1 MLKWTNTI
9 EWSKSLSP
17 KKGSVIVMKGK
28 VKKSSPRRENGTP
41 SKPSLKTTPAP
52 VAGKPTSL
60 PQNQMLTDP
69 NRNQTPESKAE
80 YTSAS
85 NKGQTTNQ
93 SNKPQPIQTGLVKDP
108 ETGPRGNLNGSSTP
122 LPDNHLYQRSQ
133 GSPTNISPQISLPDD
148 VPKNIPQSQSP
159 QPNPDFYN
167 RSPQH
172 MATPSSPPPRPSSP
186 PHSKLV
192 SQTLTR
198 DAYPSPKHQA
208 PSQPYPSSLQTPH
221 SHTNSPSPKH
231 TNLNTTSH
239 QPQYSPHASSVH
251 HGQKPGG
258 SPQQNPVPYQQS
270 DQYYPHETE
279 REPTFQQEQYDH
291 CMYEE
296 EYNQPDNYYNSPQQS
311 HGHRRPS
318 LPTDH
323 TQLHGRQSPHSA
335 QNYGTP
341 GSNQGSGGYPPSA
354 NDFYQTENPQR
365 DSDLDN
371 SPYTHQSNR
380 NAAMQHSPGSHRSR
394 SRTRKGSTSPRN
406 VNNEDYM
413 QEHDGYGR
421 DMPPV
426 VDQRYP
432 PEYYDTPM
440 QEQEYPY
447 AYTEDLPMSQP
458 SANVTNSP
466 RVPGTGSPLSQIPSS
481 PGRHMQH
488 SPTSNMPSSTKA
500 QYTANKY
507 HRTPSPHM
515 GTQSIGTGHSPHQQ
529 RINSNQNMKGL
540 DQKATN
546 FNAQGYSAY
555 SPTKMEQY
563 STGDYSSYPM
573 QNGNNQFEGYSPNV
587 PQMGTQHLQGHN
599 NAQPQQG
606 NHMTAYSTEYSNQE
620 QRHNF
625 CRNSYSSS
633 SARAEPQGQY
643 NPENVD
649 NSFQVKTPLKHVDSN
664 TPTKRAPRSPKTP
677 LALPLGVKQPP
688 SPSTVARALK
698 VDMKEKAPTEN
709 QQYPPTT
716 QTKSMLPP
724 IPKKEIFVTFPDK
737 QMTKQF
743 VDPNM
748 AMMDLLV
755 QLAASKRLNPS
766 AYVLVAIS
774 ERDREPID
782 YKANQPIGL
791 VESHRVKLLPKEQSK
806 TPPYAVG
813 TGNDNKMDKPLPFE
827 DINLPPGKI
836 SPDKMTYRLTINL
849 PHAQKVVRR
858 MSANHPLHELHQS
871 VCEEKNLDPNVF
883 VLQRPD
889 KPGSVINLKYT
900 LQELGL
906 QQHELNLVHKASTD
920 HYMSVPDLSAT
931 SWIADPTK
939 SNQSQGPSKNYI
951 HMPPPRD
958 SHRKKGFFSFL
969 RKDKKD
975 KSRSLSP
982 TSFSELAD
990 TIENWMTSFFSGNS
1004 GKQRPSS
1011 MFSPVTESLENYMKK
1026 PKKST
1031 KSKPAPPPP
1040 TSTVPVGV
1048 ANSVQSYASNTLPR
1062 PGSSSSQG
1070 ETFQNTGHTLGYSN
1084 QPAYDSRSSSQSSGR
1099 IEPASATGSYI
1110 TPPSPD
1116 AHQFYPSPQSP
1127 PNVKQQQPQLH
1138 SQPPHLHTQ
1147 SEINKIGTDS
1157 ITYMESNNDKHI
1169 TQRSLNV
1176 AEIHEVP
1183 QSKRSVQLSKTLS
1196 GIHIQKTANDM
1207 YASPYKK
1214 RKPAPPPPPGGPQVS
1229 PSIQN
1234 MRRKVFPIPRLDCSL
1249 YSALST
1255 SFRSSTSSLDPNFY
1269 YESECKTPV
1278 IAIKTGSSFKE
1289 HTMYSDV
1296 LEYNFKNDEKNLED
1310 PDLIADTPAP
1320 DACTLVDGTD
1330 GMAHP
1335 ADASTLAATDLS
1347 DSLEELT
1354 KIQRPCS
1361 FVAPPPPLTP
1371 PPSEPPSNVPSPI
1384 TVMEY
1389 DKVDKSVGIAED
1401 SLSLAATDVPPPV
1414 NGHNRNLSRESTTT
1428 TTTTTTTTSSLDPG
1442 EDFDT
1447 AFEESIT
1454 SAKVVNTHSEYS
1466 KQTPDM
1472 NGAVVTEVVAE
1483 ELQSDMGLFV
1493 EYSNNI
1499 TAEQA
1504 KNFRPTTPVHN
1515 LGNPDGSQSPRP
1527 RLTTGNELTEGTAIY
1542 LGKHRNSIASATDDD
1557 FSTTDTVTSN
1567 ISMGETLS
1575 PKSFKNGNRRRQSI
1589 SSEGSFTTVGMSE
1602 DYNINGVHDQLPN
1615 GDTLSEETR
1624 MIPEIVETVE
1634 TGAPYGMESFVP
1646 DMNHV
1651 VENEVETHEVN
1662 GIEEEIVMSVSHDN
1676 ASRPVLESSPSLELS
1691 RSSSAAELAQY
1702 MNSPKEE
1709 LVLTKEDRKSLDYR
1723 GSPMIENQRKQ
1734 EVKEESKK
1742 FSPSTE
1748 KRSPKIRLDGYTLS
1762 IDSESDTIDSESTQE
1777 DSIPLA
1783 AQTNLKKQ
1791 IERWQKQLQEHLN
1804 DNSGLYTAQEQE
1816 KLREK
1821 VDQWNKQ
1828 LKELNVADSSGF
1840 RLLEQKV
1847 MKQQIEL
1854 WQRKLSAKER
1864 QSDGA
1869 KKYKEQEIEFLK
1881 KQVQVWRQKIKVI
1894 EKSSSLYTI
1903 EEREVLQE
1911 QIDLWQSQL
1920 DKKGS
1925 DTDSSTKEQNLLR
1938 HQIEVWKK
1946 NLKDKKFAGHSF
1958 SAQEQD
1964 ILRRQL
1970 IVWQKQL
1977 HWYKDGD
1984 PSSQREILKEQ
1995 VNVWHSQL
2003 QDVQS
2008 HQDKDSK
2015 VEQDILEQ
2023 QIELWQNKMNEKN
2036 SGSEDLVMK
2045 QIDIWKK
2052 QTRDNQNSDNDFLVI
2067 EQKLLQ
2073 REIQLWNKKL
2083 NGIDIES
2090 ETFLAEEMDVLCDK
2104 IDLYQKKLQKSNET
2118 NSTVEPIEQD
2128 LLKLQ
2133 VDLWQQKLTAMQ
2145 ERKESLQKYN
2155 EEQQNILKFQ
2165 IELWQDKLAHQNIDT
2180 NFRGTELK
2188 GSELLAKEIDIWQRW
2203 LDVKRE
2209 KKETRI
2215 KFKSL
2220 NEELQK
2226 DQIRL
2231 WQDHLDIIKNNTL
2244 GYTEEEREILMQQI
2258 ELWQRG
2264 LVENKDKKIIHLAAE
2279 QDILKKY
2286 IDLWYTKMKR
2296 NSDTSIG
2303 EEESEVREQISIW
2316 KKQLKLFTV
2325 EETPLPHSVQQ
2336 DILNQQIMVWQKKR
2350 EKCQTEK
2357 DTDELGKIESEILQQ
2372 QIELWQNDLLDYEKS
2387 QNQKENVPQKQI
2399 KLLQRKLSKTDKD
2412 VNPEITAQEN
2422 AIVNRQIDL
2431 YTKMSSLDEDYNAE
2445 YITDEQ
2451 EILEK
2456 QIDLAR
2462 LKLSQTDGN
2471 SYYSETEYDL
2481 LQKQVNLWHRQ
2492 LIAIQHRLNIRKKLA
2507 VQEQNLLKEQISLWE
2522 AKLKTHLGPSSH
2534 TEEQKAM
2541 QEQLEIWQQQL
2552 EDHKTSILNK
2562 GSNVKEDPLAD
2573 KMAQMLKSQEE
2584 IIQSFQEGLKHL
2596 PENLKNQVRSSP
2608 SSPQTKVRSSKGI
2621 LPPPPELPQRPVSP
2635 KEIKPQIKPI
2645 TNFPPPP
2652 ETFSNKSQKQKENSK
2667 TKSSN
2672 NSVPPV
2678 PPKPGT
2684 PPPKL
2689 PFTVNLKKV
2698 GPPKE
2703 NSPPIKTEVNFFRK
2717 QNDTEVSGVVRAVP
2731 AMVVLKPPSVAPKP
2745 KRKLPEPELTP
2756 REQLLMEIKNSSRSN
2771 LKGVKLKD
2779 TNWSKDS
2786 QS

>member
-9 EWSKSLSP
+9 ESSKSLSP

-60 PQNQMLTDP
+60 PQNQNLTDP
-69 NRNQTPESKAE
+69 NRNQTPESKTE
-80 YTSAS
+80 HTLAS

-108 ETGPRGNLNGSSTP
+108 VTGPRGNLNGSSTP
-122 LPDNHLYQRSQ
+122 LPDNHLYQQNQ
-133 GSPTNISPQISLPDD
+133 GTPTNTSPQPQIPLSDN
-148 VPKNIPQSQSP
+148 VPQNIPQSQSP
-159 QPNPDFYN
+159 QSNPDFYN
-167 RSPQH
+167 SSPQR
-172 MATPSSPPPRPSSP
+172 MASPSSPPQRPSSP
-186 PHSKLV
+186 PHPKLV

-208 PSQPYPSSLQTPH
+208 PSQPYSSSLQTPH

-239 QPQYSPHASSVH
+239 QPQYSSHASSVH
-251 HGQKPGG
+251 HGQKPSG
-258 SPQQNPVPYQQS
+258 SPRQNPVPYQQS
-270 DQYYPHETE
+270 DQYYPHEAE
-279 REPTFQQEQYDH
+279 REATFQQEQYDQH
-291 CMYEE
+291 MYDA
-296 EYNQPDNYYNSPQQS
+296 EYNQPDNYYDNSPQQS

-318 LPTDH
+318 IPNDH
-323 TQLHGRQSPHSA
+323 GQIHGRQSPHPA
-335 QNYGTP
+335 QNYRNS

-354 NDFYQTENPQR
+354 NDFYRTESPQR
-365 DSDLDN
+365 ASDLDN
-371 SPYTHQSNR
+371 SPYTHQSNQ

-406 VNNEDYM
+406 VNNQDYIP
-413 QEHDGYGR
+413 EHDGYGR
-421 DMPPV
+421 DMAPA

-440 QEQEYPY
+440 QEQQDPY
-447 AYTEDLPMSQP
+447 AYAEDLPMSQP

-466 RVPGTGSPLSQIPSS
+466 RVPGTQSPRSQIPSS

-500 QYTANKY
+500 QYTENK
-507 HRTPSPHM
+507 HRRTPSPQM
-515 GTQSIGTGHSPHQQ
+515 GTQFMGTSHSPHQQ
-529 RINSNQNMKGL
+529 KINSNQNMRGL
-540 DQKATN
+540 DQKPTN
-546 FNAQGYSAY
+546 YNTQGHSPY

-563 STGDYSSYPM
+563 SPDDYGSYPM

-587 PQMGTQHLQGHN
+587 PQMGTQHLQGHYS
-599 NAQPQQG
+599 AQHQQG
-606 NHMTAYSTEYSNQE
+606 SHMTAYSSEYNNQD

-625 CRNSYSSS
+625 RRNSYSSS
-633 SARAEPQGQY
+633 SARAGPQGHY

-649 NSFQVKTPLKHVDSN
+649 TSFQVKAPLKHVDSN

-677 LALPLGVKQPP
+677 LALPLGAKQPP

-698 VDMKEKAPTEN
+698 VDMREKTPTKN
-709 QQYPPTT
+709 QQYPLTT
-716 QTKSMLPP
+716 QAKPMLPP

-737 QMTKQF
+737 QMTKHF
-743 VDPNM
+743 IDPNM

-766 AYVLVAIS
+766 AHVLVAVS
-774 ERDREPID
+774 ERDNEPID
-782 YKANQPIGL
+782 YKANQPVGL
-791 VESHRVKLLPKEQSK
+791 VESHRVNLLPKEQCK

-836 SPDKMTYRLTINL
+836 SPDKVYEIYQPGPNLISPNQMTYRLTINL

-920 HYMSVPDLSAT
+920 HYMSVPDLSPT

-939 SNQSQGPSKNYI
+939 SSQSQGPSKNYI
-951 HMPPPRD
+951 HMPPPKDTR
-958 SHRKKGFFSFL
+958 RKKGFFSFL
-969 RKDKKD
+969 KKDKKD
-975 KSRSLSP
+975 KS
-982 TSFSELAD
+982 
-990 TIENWMTSFFSGNS
+990 SGNS
-1004 GKQRPSS
+1004 GKQRPTS

-1040 TSTVPVGV
+1040 TSTMPGGV
-1048 ANSVQSYASNTLPR
+1048 ANPVQSHVSNTLPQ

-1099 IEPASATGSYI
+1099 IEPTSAHGCHI

-1116 AHQFYPSPQSP
+1116 ARQFSPSQSP
-1127 PNVKQQQPQLH
+1127 LNVKQQPQFH
-1138 SQPPHLHTQ
+1138 SHPDLPSQF
-1147 SEINKIGTDS
+1147 EVNKIGTDS
-1157 ITYMESNNDKHI
+1157 ITYMESNNNRHI
-1169 TQRSLNV
+1169 KSKSVNI
-1176 AEIHEVP
+1176 AEIHAAP
-1183 QSKRSVQLSKTLS
+1183 YSKSDVDISKTVPGL
-1196 GIHIQKTANDM
+1196 HLQKTANDM

-1234 MRRKVFPIPRLDCSL
+1234 MRRKAFPIARLDSSL

-1255 SFRSSTSSLDPNFY
+1255 SCGSSTSSLDRTFY
-1269 YESECKTPV
+1269 NENECKTPV
-1278 IAIKTGSSFKE
+1278 IAIKTGSSLNE
-1289 HTMYSDV
+1289 RTLHADV
-1296 LEYNFKNDEKNLED
+1296 LEYNFRNREKNRRYTD
-1310 PDLIADTPAP
+1310 SFPDKPAP
-1320 DACTLVDGTD
+1320 AACSIVDGTD
-1330 GMAHP
+1330 GMTHP
-1335 ADASTLAATDLS
+1335 ADASILAATDLS

-1371 PPSEPPSNVPSPI
+1371 PPSEPPSTVPSPI
-1384 TVMEY
+1384 TVMEC

-1414 NGHNRNLSRESTTT
+1414 NGHNRHLSRESTTT
-1428 TTTTTTTTSSLDPG
+1428 TSSLDPV

-1447 AFEESIT
+1447 AFENIT
-1454 SAKVVNTHSEYS
+1454 SAKAVSTHSDHS
-1466 KQTPDM
+1466 KQTPDI

-1483 ELQSDMGLFV
+1483 ELKSDMGLFI
-1493 EYSNNI
+1493 EHTNNI

-1575 PKSFKNGNRRRQSI
+1575 PKSFENGKMRRPSI

-1602 DYNINGVHDQLPN
+1602 DYNINGIHDQLPN
-1615 GDTLSEETR
+1615 GDTHIEEPR

-1634 TGAPYGMESFVP
+1634 TGVPYGMESFVP

-1662 GIEEEIVMSVSHDN
+1662 GIEEEIVMSVSQDN
-1676 ASRPVLESSPSLELS
+1676 ASRPMLESSPSLELS

-1742 FSPSTE
+1742 LSPSNE

-1762 IDSESDTIDSESTQE
+1762 IDSESDTIDSESTQD

-1828 LKELNVADSSGF
+1828 LKELNVTDSSGF

-1881 KQVQVWRQKIKVI
+1881 KQVQVWKQKIKVI
-1894 EKSSSLYTI
+1894 EKTSSLYTI

-1911 QIDLWQSQL
+1911 QIDLWQNQL
-1920 DKKGS
+1920 DKKGC

-1984 PSSQREILKEQ
+1984 SSSQREILKEQ

-2036 SGSEDLVMK
+2036 SGSEALVMK

-2052 QTRDNQNSDNDFLVI
+2052 QTRDNQNPDNGFLVI
-2067 EQKLLQ
+2067 EQQLLE

-2083 NGIDIES
+2083 NGNDIES

-2104 IDLYQKKLQKSNET
+2104 IDLYQKKLQKNNET
-2118 NSTVEPIEQD
+2118 NSTMEPIEQD

-2133 VDLWQQKLTAMQ
+2133 VDLWQQKLAAMQ

-2165 IELWQDKLAHQNIDT
+2165 IELWQDKLAHQNIDI

-2215 KFKSL
+2215 KFKLL

-2303 EEESEVREQISIW
+2303 EEESDVREQISIW
-2316 KKQLKLFTV
+2316 KKQLKLFNV
-2325 EETPLPHSVQQ
+2325 EETLLPHSVQQ
-2336 DILNQQIMVWQKKR
+2336 DIINQQIMVWQKKR

-2387 QNQKENVPQKQI
+2387 QNQNENVPQKQI

-2422 AIVNRQIDL
+2422 AIVNRQIDF
-2431 YTKMSSLDEDYNAE
+2431 YTKMSSLDEGYNAE

-2456 QIDLAR
+2456 QINLAR
-2462 LKLSQTDGN
+2462 LKLSQTDGS

-2492 LIAIQHRLNIRKKLA
+2492 LIAIQHRLDIRKKLV

-2621 LPPPPELPQRPVSP
+2621 LPPPPELPQRPISP

-2652 ETFSNKSQKQKENSK
+2652 ETFSDKSQKQKENSK
-2667 TKSSN
+2667 TKSSS

-2678 PPKPGT
+2678 PPKPAT

-2703 NSPPIKTEVNFFRK
+2703 NSPPVKTEVNFFRK
-2717 QNDTEVSGVVRAVP
+2717 QNDTEDSGVVRAVP

-2756 REQLLMEIKNSSRSN
+2756 REQLLMEIKNSSRGN

>member
-9 EWSKSLSP
+9 ESSKSLSP

-60 PQNQMLTDP
+60 PQNQNLTDP
-69 NRNQTPESKAE
+69 NRNQTPESKTE
-80 YTSAS
+80 HTLAS

-108 ETGPRGNLNGSSTP
+108 VTGPRGNLNGSSTP
-122 LPDNHLYQRSQ
+122 LPDNHLYQQNQ
-133 GSPTNISPQISLPDD
+133 GTPTNTSPQPQIPLSDN
-148 VPKNIPQSQSP
+148 VPQNIPQSQSP
-159 QPNPDFYN
+159 QSNPDFYN
-167 RSPQH
+167 SSPQR
-172 MATPSSPPPRPSSP
+172 MASPSSPPQHPSSP
-186 PHSKLV
+186 PHPKLV

-208 PSQPYPSSLQTPH
+208 PSQPYSSSLQTPH

-239 QPQYSPHASSVH
+239 QPQYSSHASSVH
-251 HGQKPGG
+251 HGQKPSG
-258 SPQQNPVPYQQS
+258 SPRQNPVPYQQS
-270 DQYYPHETE
+270 DQYYPHEAE
-279 REPTFQQEQYDH
+279 REATFQQEQYDQH
-291 CMYEE
+291 MYDA
-296 EYNQPDNYYNSPQQS
+296 EYNQPDNYYDNSPQQS

-318 LPTDH
+318 IPNDH
-323 TQLHGRQSPHSA
+323 SQIHGRQSPHPA
-335 QNYGTP
+335 QNYRNP

-354 NDFYQTENPQR
+354 NDFYRTESPQR
-365 DSDLDN
+365 ASDLDN
-371 SPYTHQSNR
+371 SPYTHQSNQ
-380 NAAMQHSPGSHRSR
+380 NAAMQHSPVSHRSR

-406 VNNEDYM
+406 VNNQDYIP
-413 QEHDGYGR
+413 EHDGYGR
-421 DMPPV
+421 DMAPA

-440 QEQEYPY
+440 QEQQDPY
-447 AYTEDLPMSQP
+447 AYAEDLPMSQP

-466 RVPGTGSPLSQIPSS
+466 RVPGTQSPQSQIPSS

-500 QYTANKY
+500 QYTENK
-507 HRTPSPHM
+507 HRRTPSPQM
-515 GTQSIGTGHSPHQQ
+515 GTQFMGTSHSLHQQ
-529 RINSNQNMKGL
+529 KINSNQNMRGL
-540 DQKATN
+540 DQKPTN
-546 FNAQGYSAY
+546 YNTQGHSPY

-563 STGDYSSYPM
+563 SPDDYGSYPM

-587 PQMGTQHLQGHN
+587 PQMGTQHLQGHY
-599 NAQPQQG
+599 NAQHQQG
-606 NHMTAYSTEYSNQE
+606 SHMTAYSSEYNNQD

-625 CRNSYSSS
+625 RRNSYSSS
-633 SARAEPQGQY
+633 SARAGPQGHY

-649 NSFQVKTPLKHVDSN
+649 TSFQVKAPLKHVDSN

-677 LALPLGVKQPP
+677 LALPLGAKQPP

-698 VDMKEKAPTEN
+698 VDMREKTPTKN
-709 QQYPPTT
+709 QQYPLTT
-716 QTKSMLPP
+716 QAKPMLPP

-737 QMTKQF
+737 QMTKHF
-743 VDPNM
+743 IDPNM

-766 AYVLVAIS
+766 AHVLVAVS
-774 ERDREPID
+774 ERDNEPID
-782 YKANQPIGL
+782 YKANQPVGL
-791 VESHRVKLLPKEQSK
+791 VESHRVNLLPKEQCK

-827 DINLPPGKI
+827 
-836 SPDKMTYRLTINL
+836 MTYRLTINL

-920 HYMSVPDLSAT
+920 HYMSVPDLSPT

-951 HMPPPRD
+951 HMPPPKDTR
-958 SHRKKGFFSFL
+958 RKKGFFSFL
-969 RKDKKD
+969 KKDKKD
-975 KSRSLSP
+975 KS
-982 TSFSELAD
+982 
-990 TIENWMTSFFSGNS
+990 SGNS
-1004 GKQRPSS
+1004 GKQRPTS

-1040 TSTVPVGV
+1040 TSTMPGGV
-1048 ANSVQSYASNTLPR
+1048 ANPVQSHVSNTLPQ

-1099 IEPASATGSYI
+1099 IEPTSAHGCHI

-1116 AHQFYPSPQSP
+1116 AHQFSPSQSP
-1127 PNVKQQQPQLH
+1127 LNVKQQPQFH
-1138 SQPPHLHTQ
+1138 SHPDLPSQF
-1147 SEINKIGTDS
+1147 EVNKIGTDS
-1157 ITYMESNNDKHI
+1157 ITYMESNNDRHI
-1169 TQRSLNV
+1169 KSKSVNI
-1176 AEIHEVP
+1176 AEIHAAP
-1183 QSKRSVQLSKTLS
+1183 YSKSDVDISKTVPGL
-1196 GIHIQKTANDM
+1196 HLQKTANDM

-1214 RKPAPPPPPGGPQVS
+1214 RKPAPPPPP
-1229 PSIQN
+1229 
-1234 MRRKVFPIPRLDCSL
+1234 
-1249 YSALST
+1249 
-1255 SFRSSTSSLDPNFY
+1255 
-1269 YESECKTPV
+1269 
-1278 IAIKTGSSFKE
+1278 
-1289 HTMYSDV
+1289 
-1296 LEYNFKNDEKNLED
+1296 
-1310 PDLIADTPAP
+1310 
-1320 DACTLVDGTD
+1320 
-1330 GMAHP
+1330 
-1335 ADASTLAATDLS
+1335 
-1347 DSLEELT
+1347 
-1354 KIQRPCS
+1354 
-1361 FVAPPPPLTP
+1361 
-1371 PPSEPPSNVPSPI
+1371 
-1384 TVMEY
+1384 
-1389 DKVDKSVGIAED
+1389 
-1401 SLSLAATDVPPPV
+1401 
-1414 NGHNRNLSRESTTT
+1414 
-1428 TTTTTTTTSSLDPG
+1428 
-1442 EDFDT
+1442 
-1447 AFEESIT
+1447 
-1454 SAKVVNTHSEYS
+1454 
-1466 KQTPDM
+1466 
-1472 NGAVVTEVVAE
+1472 VVAE
-1483 ELQSDMGLFV
+1483 ELKSDMGLFI
-1493 EYSNNI
+1493 EHTNNI

-1575 PKSFKNGNRRRQSI
+1575 PKSFENGKMHRPSI

-1615 GDTLSEETR
+1615 GDTHIEEPR

-1662 GIEEEIVMSVSHDN
+1662 GIEEEIVMSVSQDN
-1676 ASRPVLESSPSLELS
+1676 ASRPMLESSPSLELS

-1742 FSPSTE
+1742 LSPSNE

-1762 IDSESDTIDSESTQE
+1762 IDSESDTIDSESTQD

-1828 LKELNVADSSGF
+1828 LKELNVTDSSGF

-1881 KQVQVWRQKIKVI
+1881 KQVQVWKQKIKVI
-1894 EKSSSLYTI
+1894 EKTSSLYTI

-1911 QIDLWQSQL
+1911 QIDLWQNQL
-1920 DKKGS
+1920 DKKGC

-1984 PSSQREILKEQ
+1984 SSSQREILKEQ

-2036 SGSEDLVMK
+2036 SGSEALVMK

-2052 QTRDNQNSDNDFLVI
+2052 QTRDNQNPDNGFLVI
-2067 EQKLLQ
+2067 EQQLLE

-2083 NGIDIES
+2083 NGNDIES

-2104 IDLYQKKLQKSNET
+2104 IDLYQKKLQKNNET
-2118 NSTVEPIEQD
+2118 NSTMEPIEQD

-2133 VDLWQQKLTAMQ
+2133 VDLWQQKLAAMQ

-2165 IELWQDKLAHQNIDT
+2165 IELWQDKLAHQNIDI

-2215 KFKSL
+2215 KFKLL

-2303 EEESEVREQISIW
+2303 EEESDVREQISIW
-2316 KKQLKLFTV
+2316 KKQLKLFNV
-2325 EETPLPHSVQQ
+2325 EETLLPHSVQQ
-2336 DILNQQIMVWQKKR
+2336 DIINQQIMVWQKKR

-2387 QNQKENVPQKQI
+2387 QNQNENVPQKQI

-2422 AIVNRQIDL
+2422 AIVNRQIDF
-2431 YTKMSSLDEDYNAE
+2431 YTKMSSLDEGYNAE

-2456 QIDLAR
+2456 QINLAR
-2462 LKLSQTDGN
+2462 LKLSQTDGS

-2492 LIAIQHRLNIRKKLA
+2492 LIAIQHRLDIRKKLV

-2621 LPPPPELPQRPVSP
+2621 LPPPPELPQRPISP

-2652 ETFSNKSQKQKENSK
+2652 ETFSDKSQKQKENSK
-2667 TKSSN
+2667 TKSSS

-2678 PPKPGT
+2678 PPKPAT

-2703 NSPPIKTEVNFFRK
+2703 NSPPVKTEVNFFRK
-2717 QNDTEVSGVVRAVP
+2717 QNDTEDSGVVRAVP

-2756 REQLLMEIKNSSRSN
+2756 REQLLMEIKNSSRGN

>member
-9 EWSKSLSP
+9 ESSKSLSP

-60 PQNQMLTDP
+60 PQNQNLTDP
-69 NRNQTPESKAE
+69 NRNQTPESKTE
-80 YTSAS
+80 HTLAS

-108 ETGPRGNLNGSSTP
+108 VTGPRGNLNGSSTP
-122 LPDNHLYQRSQ
+122 LPDNHLYQQNQ
-133 GSPTNISPQISLPDD
+133 GTPTNTSPQPQIPLSDN
-148 VPKNIPQSQSP
+148 VPQNIPQSQSP
-159 QPNPDFYN
+159 QSNPDFYN
-167 RSPQH
+167 SSPQR
-172 MATPSSPPPRPSSP
+172 MASPSSPPQRPSSP
-186 PHSKLV
+186 PHPKLV

-208 PSQPYPSSLQTPH
+208 PSQPYSSSLQTPH

-239 QPQYSPHASSVH
+239 QPQYSSHASSVH
-251 HGQKPGG
+251 HGQKPSG
-258 SPQQNPVPYQQS
+258 SPRQNPVPYQQS
-270 DQYYPHETE
+270 DQYYPHEAE
-279 REPTFQQEQYDH
+279 REATFQQEQYDQH
-291 CMYEE
+291 MYDA
-296 EYNQPDNYYNSPQQS
+296 EYNQPDNYYDNSPQQS

-318 LPTDH
+318 IPNDH
-323 TQLHGRQSPHSA
+323 GQIHGRQSPHPA
-335 QNYGTP
+335 QNYRNS

-354 NDFYQTENPQR
+354 NDFYRTESPQR
-365 DSDLDN
+365 ASDLDN
-371 SPYTHQSNR
+371 SPYTHQSNQ

-406 VNNEDYM
+406 VNNQDYIP
-413 QEHDGYGR
+413 EHDGYGR
-421 DMPPV
+421 DMAPA

-440 QEQEYPY
+440 QEQQDPY
-447 AYTEDLPMSQP
+447 AYAEDLPMSQP

-466 RVPGTGSPLSQIPSS
+466 RVPGTQSPRSQIPSS

-500 QYTANKY
+500 QYTENK
-507 HRTPSPHM
+507 HRRTPSPQM
-515 GTQSIGTGHSPHQQ
+515 GTQFMGTSHSPHQQ
-529 RINSNQNMKGL
+529 KINSNQNMRGL
-540 DQKATN
+540 DQKPTN
-546 FNAQGYSAY
+546 YNTQGHSPY

-563 STGDYSSYPM
+563 SPDDYGSYPM

-587 PQMGTQHLQGHN
+587 PQMGTQHLQGHYS
-599 NAQPQQG
+599 AQHQQG
-606 NHMTAYSTEYSNQE
+606 SHMTAYSSEYNNQD

-625 CRNSYSSS
+625 RRNSYSSS
-633 SARAEPQGQY
+633 SARAGPQGHY

-649 NSFQVKTPLKHVDSN
+649 TSFQVKAPLKHVDSN

-677 LALPLGVKQPP
+677 LALPLGAKQPP

-698 VDMKEKAPTEN
+698 VDMREKTPTKN
-709 QQYPPTT
+709 QQYPLTT
-716 QTKSMLPP
+716 QAKPMLPP

-737 QMTKQF
+737 QMTKHF
-743 VDPNM
+743 IDPNM

-766 AYVLVAIS
+766 AHVLVAVS
-774 ERDREPID
+774 ERDNEPID
-782 YKANQPIGL
+782 YKANQPVGL
-791 VESHRVKLLPKEQSK
+791 VESHRVNLLPKEQCK

-836 SPDKMTYRLTINL
+836 SPDKVYEIYQPGPNLISPNQMTYRLTINL

-920 HYMSVPDLSAT
+920 HYMSVPDLSPT

-939 SNQSQGPSKNYI
+939 SSQSQGPSKNYI
-951 HMPPPRD
+951 HMPPPKDTR
-958 SHRKKGFFSFL
+958 RKKGFFSFL
-969 RKDKKD
+969 KKDKKD

-1004 GKQRPSS
+1004 GKQRPTS

-1040 TSTVPVGV
+1040 TSTMPGGV
-1048 ANSVQSYASNTLPR
+1048 ANPVQSHVSNTLPQ

-1099 IEPASATGSYI
+1099 IEPTSAHGCHI

-1116 AHQFYPSPQSP
+1116 ARQFSPSQSP
-1127 PNVKQQQPQLH
+1127 LNVKQQPQFH
-1138 SQPPHLHTQ
+1138 SHPDLPSQF
-1147 SEINKIGTDS
+1147 EVNKIGTDS
-1157 ITYMESNNDKHI
+1157 ITYMESNNNRHI
-1169 TQRSLNV
+1169 KSKSVNI
-1176 AEIHEVP
+1176 AEIHAAP
-1183 QSKRSVQLSKTLS
+1183 YSKSDVDISKTVPGL
-1196 GIHIQKTANDM
+1196 HLQKTANDM

-1234 MRRKVFPIPRLDCSL
+1234 MRRKAFPIARLDSSL

-1255 SFRSSTSSLDPNFY
+1255 SCGSSTSSLDRTFY
-1269 YESECKTPV
+1269 NENECKTPV
-1278 IAIKTGSSFKE
+1278 IAIKTG
-1289 HTMYSDV
+1289 
-1296 LEYNFKNDEKNLED
+1296 
-1310 PDLIADTPAP
+1310 
-1320 DACTLVDGTD
+1320 
-1330 GMAHP
+1330 
-1335 ADASTLAATDLS
+1335 
-1347 DSLEELT
+1347 
-1354 KIQRPCS
+1354 
-1361 FVAPPPPLTP
+1361 
-1371 PPSEPPSNVPSPI
+1371 
-1384 TVMEY
+1384 
-1389 DKVDKSVGIAED
+1389 
-1401 SLSLAATDVPPPV
+1401 
-1414 NGHNRNLSRESTTT
+1414 HNRHLSRESTTT
-1428 TTTTTTTTSSLDPG
+1428 TSSLDPV

-1447 AFEESIT
+1447 AFENIT
-1454 SAKVVNTHSEYS
+1454 SAKAVSTHSDHS
-1466 KQTPDM
+1466 KQTPDI

-1483 ELQSDMGLFV
+1483 ELKSDMGLFI
-1493 EYSNNI
+1493 EHTNNI

-1575 PKSFKNGNRRRQSI
+1575 PKSFENGKMRRPSI

-1602 DYNINGVHDQLPN
+1602 DYNINGIHDQLPN
-1615 GDTLSEETR
+1615 GDTHIEEPR

-1634 TGAPYGMESFVP
+1634 TGVPYGMESFVP

-1662 GIEEEIVMSVSHDN
+1662 GIEEEIVMSVSQDN
-1676 ASRPVLESSPSLELS
+1676 ASRPMLESSPSLELS

-1742 FSPSTE
+1742 LSPSNE

-1762 IDSESDTIDSESTQE
+1762 IDSESDTIDSESTQD

-1828 LKELNVADSSGF
+1828 LKELNVTDSSGF

-1881 KQVQVWRQKIKVI
+1881 KQVQVWKQKIKVI
-1894 EKSSSLYTI
+1894 EKTSSLYTI

-1911 QIDLWQSQL
+1911 QIDLWQNQL
-1920 DKKGS
+1920 DKKGC

-1984 PSSQREILKEQ
+1984 SSSQREILKEQ

-2036 SGSEDLVMK
+2036 SGSEALVMK

-2052 QTRDNQNSDNDFLVI
+2052 QTRDNQNPDNGFLVI
-2067 EQKLLQ
+2067 EQQLLE

-2083 NGIDIES
+2083 NGNDIES

-2104 IDLYQKKLQKSNET
+2104 IDLYQKKLQKNNET
-2118 NSTVEPIEQD
+2118 NSTMEPIEQD

-2133 VDLWQQKLTAMQ
+2133 VDLWQQKLAAMQ

-2165 IELWQDKLAHQNIDT
+2165 IELWQDKLAHQNIDI

-2215 KFKSL
+2215 KFKLL

-2303 EEESEVREQISIW
+2303 EEESDVREQISIW
-2316 KKQLKLFTV
+2316 KKQLKLFNV
-2325 EETPLPHSVQQ
+2325 EETLLPHSVQQ
-2336 DILNQQIMVWQKKR
+2336 DIINQQIMVWQKKR

-2387 QNQKENVPQKQI
+2387 QNQNENVPQKQI

-2422 AIVNRQIDL
+2422 AIVNRQIDF
-2431 YTKMSSLDEDYNAE
+2431 YTKMSSLDEGYNAE

-2456 QIDLAR
+2456 QINLAR
-2462 LKLSQTDGN
+2462 LKLSQTDGS

-2492 LIAIQHRLNIRKKLA
+2492 LIAIQHRLDIRKKLV

-2621 LPPPPELPQRPVSP
+2621 LPPPPELPQRPISP

-2652 ETFSNKSQKQKENSK
+2652 ETFSDKSQKQKENSK
-2667 TKSSN
+2667 TKSSS

-2678 PPKPGT
+2678 PPKPAT

-2703 NSPPIKTEVNFFRK
+2703 NSPPVKTEVNFFRK
-2717 QNDTEVSGVVRAVP
+2717 QNDTEDSGVVRAVP

-2756 REQLLMEIKNSSRSN
+2756 REQLLMEIKNSSRGN

>member
-9 EWSKSLSP
+9 ESSKSLSP

-60 PQNQMLTDP
+60 PQNQNLTDP
-69 NRNQTPESKAE
+69 NRNQTPESKTE
-80 YTSAS
+80 HTLAS

-108 ETGPRGNLNGSSTP
+108 VTGPRGNLNGSSTP
-122 LPDNHLYQRSQ
+122 LPDNHLYQQNQ
-133 GSPTNISPQISLPDD
+133 GTPTNTSPQPQIPLSDN
-148 VPKNIPQSQSP
+148 VPQNIPQSQSP
-159 QPNPDFYN
+159 QSNPDFYN
-167 RSPQH
+167 SSPQR
-172 MATPSSPPPRPSSP
+172 MASPSSPPQRPSSP
-186 PHSKLV
+186 PHPKLV

-208 PSQPYPSSLQTPH
+208 PSQPYSSSLQTPH

-239 QPQYSPHASSVH
+239 QPQYSSHASSVH
-251 HGQKPGG
+251 HGQKPSG
-258 SPQQNPVPYQQS
+258 SPRQNPVPYQQS
-270 DQYYPHETE
+270 DQYYPHEAE
-279 REPTFQQEQYDH
+279 REATFQQEQYDQH
-291 CMYEE
+291 MYDA
-296 EYNQPDNYYNSPQQS
+296 EYNQPDNYYDNSPQQS

-318 LPTDH
+318 IPNDH
-323 TQLHGRQSPHSA
+323 GQIHGRQSPHPA
-335 QNYGTP
+335 QNYRNS

-354 NDFYQTENPQR
+354 NDFYRTESPQR
-365 DSDLDN
+365 ASDLDN
-371 SPYTHQSNR
+371 SPYTHQSNQ

-406 VNNEDYM
+406 VNNQDYIP
-413 QEHDGYGR
+413 EHDGYGR
-421 DMPPV
+421 DMAPA

-440 QEQEYPY
+440 QEQQDPY
-447 AYTEDLPMSQP
+447 AYAEDLPMSQP

-466 RVPGTGSPLSQIPSS
+466 RVPGTQSPRSQIPSS

-500 QYTANKY
+500 QYTENK
-507 HRTPSPHM
+507 HRRTPSPQM
-515 GTQSIGTGHSPHQQ
+515 GTQFMGTSHSPHQQ
-529 RINSNQNMKGL
+529 KINSNQNMRGL
-540 DQKATN
+540 DQKPTN
-546 FNAQGYSAY
+546 YNTQGHSPY

-563 STGDYSSYPM
+563 SPDDYGSYPM

-587 PQMGTQHLQGHN
+587 PQMGTQHLQGHYS
-599 NAQPQQG
+599 AQHQQG
-606 NHMTAYSTEYSNQE
+606 SHMTAYSSEYNNQD

-625 CRNSYSSS
+625 RRNSYSSS
-633 SARAEPQGQY
+633 SARAGPQGHY

-649 NSFQVKTPLKHVDSN
+649 TSFQVKAPLKHVDSN

-677 LALPLGVKQPP
+677 LALPLGAKQPP

-698 VDMKEKAPTEN
+698 VDMREKTPTKN
-709 QQYPPTT
+709 QQYPLTT
-716 QTKSMLPP
+716 QAKPMLPP

-737 QMTKQF
+737 QMTKHF
-743 VDPNM
+743 IDPNM

-766 AYVLVAIS
+766 AHVLVAVS
-774 ERDREPID
+774 ERDNEPID
-782 YKANQPIGL
+782 YKANQPVGL
-791 VESHRVKLLPKEQSK
+791 VESHRVNLLPKEQCK

-836 SPDKMTYRLTINL
+836 SPDKVYEIYQPGPNLISPNQMTYRLTINL

-920 HYMSVPDLSAT
+920 HYMSVPDLSPT

-939 SNQSQGPSKNYI
+939 SSQSQGPSKNYI
-951 HMPPPRD
+951 HMPPPKDTR
-958 SHRKKGFFSFL
+958 RKKGFFSFL
-969 RKDKKD
+969 KKDKKD

-1004 GKQRPSS
+1004 GKQRPTS

-1040 TSTVPVGV
+1040 TSTMPGGV
-1048 ANSVQSYASNTLPR
+1048 ANPVQSHVSNTLPQ

-1099 IEPASATGSYI
+1099 IEPTSAHGCHI

-1116 AHQFYPSPQSP
+1116 ARQFSPSQSP
-1127 PNVKQQQPQLH
+1127 LNVKQQPQFH
-1138 SQPPHLHTQ
+1138 SHPDLPSQF
-1147 SEINKIGTDS
+1147 EVNKIGTDS
-1157 ITYMESNNDKHI
+1157 ITYMESNNNRHI
-1169 TQRSLNV
+1169 KSKSVNI
-1176 AEIHEVP
+1176 AEIHAAP
-1183 QSKRSVQLSKTLS
+1183 YSKSDVDISKTVPGL
-1196 GIHIQKTANDM
+1196 HLQKTANDM

-1214 RKPAPPPPPGGPQVS
+1214 RKPAPPPPPG
-1229 PSIQN
+1229 
-1234 MRRKVFPIPRLDCSL
+1234 
-1249 YSALST
+1249 
-1255 SFRSSTSSLDPNFY
+1255 SSLN
-1269 YESECKTPV
+1269 ERTLH
-1278 IAIKTGSSFKE
+1278 A
-1289 HTMYSDV
+1289 DV
-1296 LEYNFKNDEKNLED
+1296 LEYNFRNREKNRRYTD
-1310 PDLIADTPAP
+1310 SFPDKPAP
-1320 DACTLVDGTD
+1320 AACSIVDGTD
-1330 GMAHP
+1330 GMTHP
-1335 ADASTLAATDLS
+1335 ADASILAATDLS

-1371 PPSEPPSNVPSPI
+1371 PPSEPPSTVPSPI
-1384 TVMEY
+1384 TVMEC

-1414 NGHNRNLSRESTTT
+1414 NGHNRHLSRESTTT
-1428 TTTTTTTTSSLDPG
+1428 TSSLDPV

-1447 AFEESIT
+1447 AFENIT
-1454 SAKVVNTHSEYS
+1454 SAKAVSTHSDHS
-1466 KQTPDM
+1466 KQTPDI

-1483 ELQSDMGLFV
+1483 ELKSDMGLFI
-1493 EYSNNI
+1493 EHTNNI

-1575 PKSFKNGNRRRQSI
+1575 PKSFENGKMRRPSI

-1602 DYNINGVHDQLPN
+1602 DYNINGIHDQLPN
-1615 GDTLSEETR
+1615 GDTHIEEPR

-1634 TGAPYGMESFVP
+1634 TGVPYGMESFVP

-1662 GIEEEIVMSVSHDN
+1662 GIEEEIVMSVSQDN
-1676 ASRPVLESSPSLELS
+1676 ASRPMLESSPSLELS

-1742 FSPSTE
+1742 LSPSNE

-1762 IDSESDTIDSESTQE
+1762 IDSESDTIDSESTQD

-1828 LKELNVADSSGF
+1828 LKELNVTDSSGF

-1881 KQVQVWRQKIKVI
+1881 KQVQVWKQKIKVI
-1894 EKSSSLYTI
+1894 EKTSSLYTI

-1911 QIDLWQSQL
+1911 QIDLWQNQL
-1920 DKKGS
+1920 DKKGC

-1984 PSSQREILKEQ
+1984 SSSQREILKEQ

-2036 SGSEDLVMK
+2036 SGSEALVMK

-2052 QTRDNQNSDNDFLVI
+2052 QTRDNQNPDNGFLVI
-2067 EQKLLQ
+2067 EQQLLE

-2083 NGIDIES
+2083 NGNDIES

-2104 IDLYQKKLQKSNET
+2104 IDLYQKKLQKNNET
-2118 NSTVEPIEQD
+2118 NSTMEPIEQD

-2133 VDLWQQKLTAMQ
+2133 VDLWQQKLAAMQ

-2165 IELWQDKLAHQNIDT
+2165 IELWQDKLAHQNIDI

-2215 KFKSL
+2215 KFKLL

-2303 EEESEVREQISIW
+2303 EEESDVREQISIW
-2316 KKQLKLFTV
+2316 KKQLKLFNV
-2325 EETPLPHSVQQ
+2325 EETLLPHSVQQ
-2336 DILNQQIMVWQKKR
+2336 DIINQQIMVWQKKR

-2387 QNQKENVPQKQI
+2387 QNQNENVPQKQI

-2422 AIVNRQIDL
+2422 AIVNRQIDF
-2431 YTKMSSLDEDYNAE
+2431 YTKMSSLDEGYNAE

-2456 QIDLAR
+2456 QINLAR
-2462 LKLSQTDGN
+2462 LKLSQTDGS

-2492 LIAIQHRLNIRKKLA
+2492 LIAIQHRLDIRKKLV

-2621 LPPPPELPQRPVSP
+2621 LPPPPELPQRPISP

-2652 ETFSNKSQKQKENSK
+2652 ETFSDKSQKQKENSK
-2667 TKSSN
+2667 TKSSS

-2678 PPKPGT
+2678 PPKPAT

-2703 NSPPIKTEVNFFRK
+2703 NSPPVKTEVNFFRK
-2717 QNDTEVSGVVRAVP
+2717 QNDTEDSGVVRAVP

-2756 REQLLMEIKNSSRSN
+2756 REQLLMEIKNSSRGN

>member
-1 MLKWTNTI
+1 
-9 EWSKSLSP
+9 
-17 KKGSVIVMKGK
+17 
-28 VKKSSPRRENGTP
+28 
-41 SKPSLKTTPAP
+41 
-52 VAGKPTSL
+52 
-60 PQNQMLTDP
+60 
-69 NRNQTPESKAE
+69 
-80 YTSAS
+80 
-85 NKGQTTNQ
+85 
-93 SNKPQPIQTGLVKDP
+93 
-108 ETGPRGNLNGSSTP
+108 
-122 LPDNHLYQRSQ
+122 
-133 GSPTNISPQISLPDD
+133 
-148 VPKNIPQSQSP
+148 
-159 QPNPDFYN
+159 
-167 RSPQH
+167 
-172 MATPSSPPPRPSSP
+172 
-186 PHSKLV
+186 
-192 SQTLTR
+192 
-198 DAYPSPKHQA
+198 
-208 PSQPYPSSLQTPH
+208 
-221 SHTNSPSPKH
+221 
-231 TNLNTTSH
+231 
-239 QPQYSPHASSVH
+239 
-251 HGQKPGG
+251 
-258 SPQQNPVPYQQS
+258 
-270 DQYYPHETE
+270 
-279 REPTFQQEQYDH
+279 
-291 CMYEE
+291 
-296 EYNQPDNYYNSPQQS
+296 
-311 HGHRRPS
+311 
-318 LPTDH
+318 
-323 TQLHGRQSPHSA
+323 
-335 QNYGTP
+335 
-341 GSNQGSGGYPPSA
+341 
-354 NDFYQTENPQR
+354 
-365 DSDLDN
+365 
-371 SPYTHQSNR
+371 
-380 NAAMQHSPGSHRSR
+380 
-394 SRTRKGSTSPRN
+394 
-406 VNNEDYM
+406 
-413 QEHDGYGR
+413 
-421 DMPPV
+421 
-426 VDQRYP
+426 
-432 PEYYDTPM
+432 
-440 QEQEYPY
+440 
-447 AYTEDLPMSQP
+447 
-458 SANVTNSP
+458 
-466 RVPGTGSPLSQIPSS
+466 
-481 PGRHMQH
+481 
-488 SPTSNMPSSTKA
+488 
-500 QYTANKY
+500 
-507 HRTPSPHM
+507 
-515 GTQSIGTGHSPHQQ
+515 
-529 RINSNQNMKGL
+529 
-540 DQKATN
+540 
-546 FNAQGYSAY
+546 
-555 SPTKMEQY
+555 
-563 STGDYSSYPM
+563 
-573 QNGNNQFEGYSPNV
+573 
-587 PQMGTQHLQGHN
+587 
-599 NAQPQQG
+599 
-606 NHMTAYSTEYSNQE
+606 
-620 QRHNF
+620 
-625 CRNSYSSS
+625 
-633 SARAEPQGQY
+633 
-643 NPENVD
+643 
-649 NSFQVKTPLKHVDSN
+649 
-664 TPTKRAPRSPKTP
+664 
-677 LALPLGVKQPP
+677 
-688 SPSTVARALK
+688 
-698 VDMKEKAPTEN
+698 
-709 QQYPPTT
+709 
-716 QTKSMLPP
+716 
-724 IPKKEIFVTFPDK
+724 
-737 QMTKQF
+737 
-743 VDPNM
+743 M

-836 SPDKMTYRLTINL
+836 SPDKVYEIYQPGPNLISPNQMTYRLTINL

-1214 RKPAPPPPPGGPQVS
+1214 RKPAPPPPP
-1229 PSIQN
+1229 
-1234 MRRKVFPIPRLDCSL
+1234 
-1249 YSALST
+1249 
-1255 SFRSSTSSLDPNFY
+1255 
-1269 YESECKTPV
+1269 
-1278 IAIKTGSSFKE
+1278 
-1289 HTMYSDV
+1289 
-1296 LEYNFKNDEKNLED
+1296 
-1310 PDLIADTPAP
+1310 
-1320 DACTLVDGTD
+1320 
-1330 GMAHP
+1330 
-1335 ADASTLAATDLS
+1335 
-1347 DSLEELT
+1347 
-1354 KIQRPCS
+1354 
-1361 FVAPPPPLTP
+1361 
-1371 PPSEPPSNVPSPI
+1371 
-1384 TVMEY
+1384 
-1389 DKVDKSVGIAED
+1389 
-1401 SLSLAATDVPPPV
+1401 
-1414 NGHNRNLSRESTTT
+1414 
-1428 TTTTTTTTSSLDPG
+1428 
-1442 EDFDT
+1442 
-1447 AFEESIT
+1447 
-1454 SAKVVNTHSEYS
+1454 
-1466 KQTPDM
+1466 
-1472 NGAVVTEVVAE
+1472 VVAE

>member
-9 EWSKSLSP
+9 ESSKSLSP

-60 PQNQMLTDP
+60 PQNQNLTDP
-69 NRNQTPESKAE
+69 NRNQTPESKTE
-80 YTSAS
+80 HTLAS

-108 ETGPRGNLNGSSTP
+108 VTGPRGNLNGSSTP
-122 LPDNHLYQRSQ
+122 LPDNHLYQQNQ
-133 GSPTNISPQISLPDD
+133 GTPTNTSPQPQIPLSDN
-148 VPKNIPQSQSP
+148 VPQNIPQSQSP
-159 QPNPDFYN
+159 QSNPDFYN
-167 RSPQH
+167 SSPQR
-172 MATPSSPPPRPSSP
+172 MASPSSPPQRPSSP
-186 PHSKLV
+186 PHPKLV

-208 PSQPYPSSLQTPH
+208 PSQPYSSSLQTPH

-239 QPQYSPHASSVH
+239 QPQYSSHASSVH
-251 HGQKPGG
+251 HGQKPSG
-258 SPQQNPVPYQQS
+258 SPRQNPVPYQQS
-270 DQYYPHETE
+270 DQYYPHEAE
-279 REPTFQQEQYDH
+279 REATFQQEQYDQH
-291 CMYEE
+291 MYDA
-296 EYNQPDNYYNSPQQS
+296 EYNQPDNYYDNSPQQS

-318 LPTDH
+318 IPNDH
-323 TQLHGRQSPHSA
+323 GQIHGRQSPHPA
-335 QNYGTP
+335 QNYRNS

-354 NDFYQTENPQR
+354 NDFYRTESPQR
-365 DSDLDN
+365 ASDLDN
-371 SPYTHQSNR
+371 SPYTHQSNQ

-406 VNNEDYM
+406 VNNQDYIP
-413 QEHDGYGR
+413 EHDGYGR
-421 DMPPV
+421 DMAPA

-440 QEQEYPY
+440 QEQQDPY
-447 AYTEDLPMSQP
+447 AYAEDLPMSQP

-466 RVPGTGSPLSQIPSS
+466 RVPGTQSPRSQIPSS

-500 QYTANKY
+500 QYTENK
-507 HRTPSPHM
+507 HRRTPSPQM
-515 GTQSIGTGHSPHQQ
+515 GTQFMGTSHSPHQQ
-529 RINSNQNMKGL
+529 KINSNQNMRGL
-540 DQKATN
+540 DQKPTN
-546 FNAQGYSAY
+546 YNTQGHSPY

-563 STGDYSSYPM
+563 SPDDYGSYPM

-587 PQMGTQHLQGHN
+587 PQMGTQHLQGHYS
-599 NAQPQQG
+599 AQHQQG
-606 NHMTAYSTEYSNQE
+606 SHMTAYSSEYNNQD

-625 CRNSYSSS
+625 RRNSYSSS
-633 SARAEPQGQY
+633 SARAGPQGHY

-649 NSFQVKTPLKHVDSN
+649 TSFQVKAPLKHVDSN

-677 LALPLGVKQPP
+677 LALPLGAKQPP

-698 VDMKEKAPTEN
+698 VDMREKTPTKN
-709 QQYPPTT
+709 QQYPLTT
-716 QTKSMLPP
+716 QAKPMLPP

-737 QMTKQF
+737 QMTKHF
-743 VDPNM
+743 IDPNM

-766 AYVLVAIS
+766 AHVLVAVS
-774 ERDREPID
+774 ERDNEPID
-782 YKANQPIGL
+782 YKANQPVGL
-791 VESHRVKLLPKEQSK
+791 VESHRVNLLPKEQCK

-827 DINLPPGKI
+827 
-836 SPDKMTYRLTINL
+836 MTYRLTINL

-920 HYMSVPDLSAT
+920 HYMSVPDLSPT

-939 SNQSQGPSKNYI
+939 SSQSQGPSKNYI
-951 HMPPPRD
+951 HMPPPKDTR
-958 SHRKKGFFSFL
+958 RKKGFFSFL
-969 RKDKKD
+969 KKDKKD

-1004 GKQRPSS
+1004 GKQRPTS

-1040 TSTVPVGV
+1040 TSTMPGGV
-1048 ANSVQSYASNTLPR
+1048 ANPVQSHVSNTLPQ

-1099 IEPASATGSYI
+1099 IEPTSAHGCHI

-1116 AHQFYPSPQSP
+1116 ARQFSPSQSP
-1127 PNVKQQQPQLH
+1127 LNVKQQPQFH
-1138 SQPPHLHTQ
+1138 SHPDLPSQF
-1147 SEINKIGTDS
+1147 EVNKIGTDS
-1157 ITYMESNNDKHI
+1157 ITYMESNNNRHI
-1169 TQRSLNV
+1169 KSKSVNI
-1176 AEIHEVP
+1176 AEIHAAP
-1183 QSKRSVQLSKTLS
+1183 YSKSDVDISKTVPGL
-1196 GIHIQKTANDM
+1196 HLQKTANDM

-1234 MRRKVFPIPRLDCSL
+1234 MRRKAFPIARLDSSL

-1255 SFRSSTSSLDPNFY
+1255 SCGSSTSSLDRTFY
-1269 YESECKTPV
+1269 NENECKTPV
-1278 IAIKTGSSFKE
+1278 IAIKTGSSLNE
-1289 HTMYSDV
+1289 RTLHADV
-1296 LEYNFKNDEKNLED
+1296 LEYNFRNREKNRRYTD
-1310 PDLIADTPAP
+1310 SFPDKPAP
-1320 DACTLVDGTD
+1320 AACSIVDGTD
-1330 GMAHP
+1330 GMTHP
-1335 ADASTLAATDLS
+1335 ADASILAATDLS

-1371 PPSEPPSNVPSPI
+1371 PPSEPPSTVPSPI
-1384 TVMEY
+1384 TVMEC

-1414 NGHNRNLSRESTTT
+1414 NGHNRHLSRESTTT
-1428 TTTTTTTTSSLDPG
+1428 TSSLDPV

-1447 AFEESIT
+1447 AFENIT
-1454 SAKVVNTHSEYS
+1454 SAKAVSTHSDHS
-1466 KQTPDM
+1466 KQTPDI

-1483 ELQSDMGLFV
+1483 ELKSDMGLFI
-1493 EYSNNI
+1493 EHTNNI

-1575 PKSFKNGNRRRQSI
+1575 PKSFENGKMRRPSI

-1602 DYNINGVHDQLPN
+1602 DYNINGIHDQLPN
-1615 GDTLSEETR
+1615 GDTHIEEPR

-1634 TGAPYGMESFVP
+1634 TGVPYGMESFVP

-1662 GIEEEIVMSVSHDN
+1662 GIEEEIVMSVSQDN
-1676 ASRPVLESSPSLELS
+1676 ASRPMLESSPSLELS

-1742 FSPSTE
+1742 LSPSNE

-1762 IDSESDTIDSESTQE
+1762 IDSESDTIDSESTQD

-1828 LKELNVADSSGF
+1828 LKELNVTDSSGF

-1881 KQVQVWRQKIKVI
+1881 KQVQVWKQKIKVI
-1894 EKSSSLYTI
+1894 EKTSSLYTI

-1911 QIDLWQSQL
+1911 QIDLWQNQL
-1920 DKKGS
+1920 DKKGC

-1984 PSSQREILKEQ
+1984 SSSQREILKEQ

-2036 SGSEDLVMK
+2036 SGSEALVMK

-2052 QTRDNQNSDNDFLVI
+2052 QTRDNQNPDNGFLVI
-2067 EQKLLQ
+2067 EQQLLE

-2083 NGIDIES
+2083 NGNDIES

-2104 IDLYQKKLQKSNET
+2104 IDLYQKKLQKNNET
-2118 NSTVEPIEQD
+2118 NSTMEPIEQD

-2133 VDLWQQKLTAMQ
+2133 VDLWQQKLAAMQ

-2165 IELWQDKLAHQNIDT
+2165 IELWQDKLAHQNIDI

-2215 KFKSL
+2215 KFKLL

-2303 EEESEVREQISIW
+2303 EEESDVREQISIW
-2316 KKQLKLFTV
+2316 KKQLKLFNV
-2325 EETPLPHSVQQ
+2325 EETLLPHSVQQ
-2336 DILNQQIMVWQKKR
+2336 DIINQQIMVWQKKR

-2387 QNQKENVPQKQI
+2387 QNQNENVPQKQI

-2422 AIVNRQIDL
+2422 AIVNRQIDF
-2431 YTKMSSLDEDYNAE
+2431 YTKMSSLDEGYNAE

-2456 QIDLAR
+2456 QINLAR
-2462 LKLSQTDGN
+2462 LKLSQTDGS

-2492 LIAIQHRLNIRKKLA
+2492 LIAIQHRLDIRKKLV

-2621 LPPPPELPQRPVSP
+2621 LPPPPELPQRPISP

-2652 ETFSNKSQKQKENSK
+2652 ETFSDKSQKQKENSK
-2667 TKSSN
+2667 TKSSS

-2678 PPKPGT
+2678 PPKPAT

-2703 NSPPIKTEVNFFRK
+2703 NSPPVKTEVNFFRK
-2717 QNDTEVSGVVRAVP
+2717 QNDTEDSGVVRAVP

-2756 REQLLMEIKNSSRSN
+2756 REQLLMEIKNSSRGN

>member
-9 EWSKSLSP
+9 ESSKSLSP

-60 PQNQMLTDP
+60 PQNQNLTDP
-69 NRNQTPESKAE
+69 NRNQTPESKTE
-80 YTSAS
+80 HTLAS

-108 ETGPRGNLNGSSTP
+108 VTGPRGNLNGSSTP
-122 LPDNHLYQRSQ
+122 LPDNHLYQQNQ
-133 GSPTNISPQISLPDD
+133 GTPTNTSPQPQIPLSDN
-148 VPKNIPQSQSP
+148 VPQNIPQSQSP
-159 QPNPDFYN
+159 QSNPDFYN
-167 RSPQH
+167 SSPQR
-172 MATPSSPPPRPSSP
+172 MASPSSPPQRPSSP
-186 PHSKLV
+186 PHPKLV

-208 PSQPYPSSLQTPH
+208 PSQPYSSSLQTPH

-239 QPQYSPHASSVH
+239 QPQYSSHASSVH
-251 HGQKPGG
+251 HGQKPSG
-258 SPQQNPVPYQQS
+258 SPRQNPVPYQQS
-270 DQYYPHETE
+270 DQYYPHEAE
-279 REPTFQQEQYDH
+279 REATFQQEQYDQH
-291 CMYEE
+291 MYDA
-296 EYNQPDNYYNSPQQS
+296 EYNQPDNYYDNSPQQS

-318 LPTDH
+318 IPNDH
-323 TQLHGRQSPHSA
+323 GQIHGRQSPHPA
-335 QNYGTP
+335 QNYRNS

-354 NDFYQTENPQR
+354 NDFYRTESPQR
-365 DSDLDN
+365 ASDLDN
-371 SPYTHQSNR
+371 SPYTHQSNQ

-406 VNNEDYM
+406 VNNQDYIP
-413 QEHDGYGR
+413 EHDGYGR
-421 DMPPV
+421 DMAPA

-440 QEQEYPY
+440 QEQQDPY
-447 AYTEDLPMSQP
+447 AYAEDLPMSQP

-466 RVPGTGSPLSQIPSS
+466 RVPGTQSPRSQIPSS

-500 QYTANKY
+500 QYTENK
-507 HRTPSPHM
+507 HRRTPSPQM
-515 GTQSIGTGHSPHQQ
+515 GTQFMGTSHSPHQQ
-529 RINSNQNMKGL
+529 KINSNQNMRGL
-540 DQKATN
+540 DQKPTN
-546 FNAQGYSAY
+546 YNTQGHSPY

-563 STGDYSSYPM
+563 SPDDYGSYPM

-587 PQMGTQHLQGHN
+587 PQMGTQHLQGHYS
-599 NAQPQQG
+599 AQHQQG
-606 NHMTAYSTEYSNQE
+606 SHMTAYSSEYNNQD

-625 CRNSYSSS
+625 RRNSYSSS
-633 SARAEPQGQY
+633 SARAGPQGHY

-649 NSFQVKTPLKHVDSN
+649 TSFQVKAPLKHVDSN

-677 LALPLGVKQPP
+677 LALPLGAKQPP

-698 VDMKEKAPTEN
+698 VDMREKTPTKN
-709 QQYPPTT
+709 QQYPLTT
-716 QTKSMLPP
+716 QAKPMLPP

-737 QMTKQF
+737 QMTKHF
-743 VDPNM
+743 IDPNM

-766 AYVLVAIS
+766 AHVLVAVS
-774 ERDREPID
+774 ERDNEPID
-782 YKANQPIGL
+782 YKANQPVGL
-791 VESHRVKLLPKEQSK
+791 VESHRVNLLPKEQCK

-836 SPDKMTYRLTINL
+836 SPDKVYEIYQPGPNLISPNQMTYRLTINL

-920 HYMSVPDLSAT
+920 HYMSVPDLSPT

-939 SNQSQGPSKNYI
+939 SSQSQGPSKNYI
-951 HMPPPRD
+951 HMPPPKDTR
-958 SHRKKGFFSFL
+958 RKKGFFSFL
-969 RKDKKD
+969 KKDKKD

-1004 GKQRPSS
+1004 GKQRPTS

-1040 TSTVPVGV
+1040 TSTMPGGV
-1048 ANSVQSYASNTLPR
+1048 ANPVQSHVSNTLPQ

-1099 IEPASATGSYI
+1099 IEPTSAHGCHI

-1116 AHQFYPSPQSP
+1116 ARQFSPSQSP
-1127 PNVKQQQPQLH
+1127 LNVKQQPQFH
-1138 SQPPHLHTQ
+1138 SHPDLPSQF
-1147 SEINKIGTDS
+1147 EVNKIGTDS
-1157 ITYMESNNDKHI
+1157 ITYMESNNNRHI
-1169 TQRSLNV
+1169 KSKSVNI
-1176 AEIHEVP
+1176 AEIHAAP
-1183 QSKRSVQLSKTLS
+1183 YSKSDVDISKTVPGL
-1196 GIHIQKTANDM
+1196 HLQKTANDM

-1214 RKPAPPPPPGGPQVS
+1214 RKPAPPPPP
-1229 PSIQN
+1229 
-1234 MRRKVFPIPRLDCSL
+1234 
-1249 YSALST
+1249 
-1255 SFRSSTSSLDPNFY
+1255 
-1269 YESECKTPV
+1269 
-1278 IAIKTGSSFKE
+1278 
-1289 HTMYSDV
+1289 
-1296 LEYNFKNDEKNLED
+1296 
-1310 PDLIADTPAP
+1310 
-1320 DACTLVDGTD
+1320 
-1330 GMAHP
+1330 
-1335 ADASTLAATDLS
+1335 
-1347 DSLEELT
+1347 
-1354 KIQRPCS
+1354 
-1361 FVAPPPPLTP
+1361 
-1371 PPSEPPSNVPSPI
+1371 
-1384 TVMEY
+1384 
-1389 DKVDKSVGIAED
+1389 
-1401 SLSLAATDVPPPV
+1401 
-1414 NGHNRNLSRESTTT
+1414 
-1428 TTTTTTTTSSLDPG
+1428 
-1442 EDFDT
+1442 
-1447 AFEESIT
+1447 
-1454 SAKVVNTHSEYS
+1454 
-1466 KQTPDM
+1466 
-1472 NGAVVTEVVAE
+1472 VVAE
-1483 ELQSDMGLFV
+1483 ELKSDMGLFI
-1493 EYSNNI
+1493 EHTNNI

-1575 PKSFKNGNRRRQSI
+1575 PKSFENGKMRRPSI

-1602 DYNINGVHDQLPN
+1602 DYNINGIHDQLPN
-1615 GDTLSEETR
+1615 GDTHIEEPR

-1634 TGAPYGMESFVP
+1634 TGVPYGMESFVP

-1662 GIEEEIVMSVSHDN
+1662 GIEEEIVMSVSQDN
-1676 ASRPVLESSPSLELS
+1676 ASRPMLESSPSLELS

-1742 FSPSTE
+1742 LSPSNE

-1762 IDSESDTIDSESTQE
+1762 IDSESDTIDSESTQD

-1828 LKELNVADSSGF
+1828 LKELNVTDSSGF

-1881 KQVQVWRQKIKVI
+1881 KQVQVWKQKIKVI
-1894 EKSSSLYTI
+1894 EKTSSLYTI

-1911 QIDLWQSQL
+1911 QIDLWQNQL
-1920 DKKGS
+1920 DKKGC

-1984 PSSQREILKEQ
+1984 SSSQREILKEQ

-2036 SGSEDLVMK
+2036 SGSEALVMK

-2052 QTRDNQNSDNDFLVI
+2052 QTRDNQNPDNGFLVI
-2067 EQKLLQ
+2067 EQQLLE

-2083 NGIDIES
+2083 NGNDIES

-2104 IDLYQKKLQKSNET
+2104 IDLYQKKLQKNNET
-2118 NSTVEPIEQD
+2118 NSTMEPIEQD

-2133 VDLWQQKLTAMQ
+2133 VDLWQQKLAAMQ

-2165 IELWQDKLAHQNIDT
+2165 IELWQDKLAHQNIDI

-2215 KFKSL
+2215 KFKLL

-2303 EEESEVREQISIW
+2303 EEESDVREQISIW
-2316 KKQLKLFTV
+2316 KKQLKLFNV
-2325 EETPLPHSVQQ
+2325 EETLLPHSVQQ
-2336 DILNQQIMVWQKKR
+2336 DIINQQIMVWQKKR

-2387 QNQKENVPQKQI
+2387 QNQNENVPQKQI

-2422 AIVNRQIDL
+2422 AIVNRQIDF
-2431 YTKMSSLDEDYNAE
+2431 YTKMSSLDEGYNAE

-2456 QIDLAR
+2456 QINLAR
-2462 LKLSQTDGN
+2462 LKLSQTDGS

-2492 LIAIQHRLNIRKKLA
+2492 LIAIQHRLDIRKKLV

-2621 LPPPPELPQRPVSP
+2621 LPPPPELPQRPISP

-2652 ETFSNKSQKQKENSK
+2652 ETFSDKSQKQKENSK
-2667 TKSSN
+2667 TKSSS

-2678 PPKPGT
+2678 PPKPAT

-2703 NSPPIKTEVNFFRK
+2703 NSPPVKTEVNFFRK
-2717 QNDTEVSGVVRAVP
+2717 QNDTEDSGVVRAVP

-2756 REQLLMEIKNSSRSN
+2756 REQLLMEIKNSSRGN

>member
-1 MLKWTNTI
+1 
-9 EWSKSLSP
+9 
-17 KKGSVIVMKGK
+17 MKGK

-60 PQNQMLTDP
+60 PQNQNLTDP
-69 NRNQTPESKAE
+69 NRNQTPESKTE
-80 YTSAS
+80 HTLAS

-108 ETGPRGNLNGSSTP
+108 VTGPRGNLNGSSTP
-122 LPDNHLYQRSQ
+122 LPDNHLYQQNQ
-133 GSPTNISPQISLPDD
+133 GTPTNTSPQPQIPLSDN
-148 VPKNIPQSQSP
+148 VPQNIPQSQSP
-159 QPNPDFYN
+159 QSNPDFYN
-167 RSPQH
+167 SSPQR
-172 MATPSSPPPRPSSP
+172 MASPSSPPQHPSSP
-186 PHSKLV
+186 PHPKLV

-208 PSQPYPSSLQTPH
+208 PSQPYSSSLQTPH

-239 QPQYSPHASSVH
+239 QPQYSSHASSVH
-251 HGQKPGG
+251 HGQKPSG
-258 SPQQNPVPYQQS
+258 SPRQNPVPYQQS
-270 DQYYPHETE
+270 DQYYPHEAE
-279 REPTFQQEQYDH
+279 REATFQQEQYDQH
-291 CMYEE
+291 MYDA
-296 EYNQPDNYYNSPQQS
+296 EYNQPDNYYDNSPQQS

-318 LPTDH
+318 IPNDH
-323 TQLHGRQSPHSA
+323 SQIHGRQSPHPA
-335 QNYGTP
+335 QNYRNP

-354 NDFYQTENPQR
+354 NDFYRTESPQR
-365 DSDLDN
+365 ASDLDN
-371 SPYTHQSNR
+371 SPYTHQSNQ
-380 NAAMQHSPGSHRSR
+380 NAAMQHSPVSHRSR

-406 VNNEDYM
+406 VNNQDYIP
-413 QEHDGYGR
+413 EHDGYGR
-421 DMPPV
+421 DMAPA

-440 QEQEYPY
+440 QEQQDPY
-447 AYTEDLPMSQP
+447 AYAEDLPMSQP

-466 RVPGTGSPLSQIPSS
+466 RVPGTQSPQSQIPSS

-500 QYTANKY
+500 QYTENK
-507 HRTPSPHM
+507 HRRTPSPQM
-515 GTQSIGTGHSPHQQ
+515 GTQFMGTSHSLHQQ
-529 RINSNQNMKGL
+529 KINSNQNMRGL
-540 DQKATN
+540 DQKPTN
-546 FNAQGYSAY
+546 YNTQGHSPY

-563 STGDYSSYPM
+563 SPDDYGSYPM

-587 PQMGTQHLQGHN
+587 PQMGTQHLQGHY
-599 NAQPQQG
+599 NAQHQQG
-606 NHMTAYSTEYSNQE
+606 SHMTAYSSEYNNQD

-625 CRNSYSSS
+625 RRNSYSSS
-633 SARAEPQGQY
+633 SARAGPQGHY

-649 NSFQVKTPLKHVDSN
+649 TSFQVKAPLKHVDSN

-677 LALPLGVKQPP
+677 LALPLGAKQPP

-698 VDMKEKAPTEN
+698 VDMREKTPTKN
-709 QQYPPTT
+709 QQYPLTT
-716 QTKSMLPP
+716 QAKPMLPP

-737 QMTKQF
+737 QMTKHF
-743 VDPNM
+743 IDPNM

-766 AYVLVAIS
+766 AHVLVAVS
-774 ERDREPID
+774 ERDNEPID
-782 YKANQPIGL
+782 YKANQPVGL
-791 VESHRVKLLPKEQSK
+791 VESHRVNLLPKEQCK

-827 DINLPPGKI
+827 
-836 SPDKMTYRLTINL
+836 MTYRLTINL

-920 HYMSVPDLSAT
+920 HYMSVPDLSPT

-951 HMPPPRD
+951 HMPPPKDTR
-958 SHRKKGFFSFL
+958 RKKGFFSFL
-969 RKDKKD
+969 KKDKKD
-975 KSRSLSP
+975 KS
-982 TSFSELAD
+982 
-990 TIENWMTSFFSGNS
+990 SGNS
-1004 GKQRPSS
+1004 GKQRPTS

-1040 TSTVPVGV
+1040 TSTMPGGV
-1048 ANSVQSYASNTLPR
+1048 ANPVQSHVSNTLPQ

-1099 IEPASATGSYI
+1099 IEPTSAHGCHI

-1116 AHQFYPSPQSP
+1116 AHQFSPSQSP
-1127 PNVKQQQPQLH
+1127 LNVKQQPQFH
-1138 SQPPHLHTQ
+1138 SHPDLPSQF
-1147 SEINKIGTDS
+1147 EVNKIGTDS
-1157 ITYMESNNDKHI
+1157 ITYMESNNDRHI
-1169 TQRSLNV
+1169 KSKSVNI
-1176 AEIHEVP
+1176 AEIHAAP
-1183 QSKRSVQLSKTLS
+1183 YSKSDVDISKTVPGL
-1196 GIHIQKTANDM
+1196 HLQKTANDM

-1214 RKPAPPPPPGGPQVS
+1214 RKPAPPPPP
-1229 PSIQN
+1229 
-1234 MRRKVFPIPRLDCSL
+1234 
-1249 YSALST
+1249 
-1255 SFRSSTSSLDPNFY
+1255 
-1269 YESECKTPV
+1269 
-1278 IAIKTGSSFKE
+1278 
-1289 HTMYSDV
+1289 
-1296 LEYNFKNDEKNLED
+1296 
-1310 PDLIADTPAP
+1310 
-1320 DACTLVDGTD
+1320 
-1330 GMAHP
+1330 
-1335 ADASTLAATDLS
+1335 
-1347 DSLEELT
+1347 
-1354 KIQRPCS
+1354 
-1361 FVAPPPPLTP
+1361 
-1371 PPSEPPSNVPSPI
+1371 
-1384 TVMEY
+1384 
-1389 DKVDKSVGIAED
+1389 
-1401 SLSLAATDVPPPV
+1401 
-1414 NGHNRNLSRESTTT
+1414 
-1428 TTTTTTTTSSLDPG
+1428 
-1442 EDFDT
+1442 
-1447 AFEESIT
+1447 
-1454 SAKVVNTHSEYS
+1454 
-1466 KQTPDM
+1466 
-1472 NGAVVTEVVAE
+1472 VVAE
-1483 ELQSDMGLFV
+1483 ELKSDMGLFI
-1493 EYSNNI
+1493 EHTNNI

-1575 PKSFKNGNRRRQSI
+1575 PKSFENGKMHRPSI

-1615 GDTLSEETR
+1615 GDTHIEEPR

-1662 GIEEEIVMSVSHDN
+1662 GIEEEIVMSVSQDN
-1676 ASRPVLESSPSLELS
+1676 ASRPMLESSPSLELS

-1742 FSPSTE
+1742 LSPSNE

-1762 IDSESDTIDSESTQE
+1762 IDSESDTIDSESTQD

-1828 LKELNVADSSGF
+1828 LKELNVTDSSGF

-1881 KQVQVWRQKIKVI
+1881 KQVQVWKQKIKVI
-1894 EKSSSLYTI
+1894 EKTSSLYTI

-1911 QIDLWQSQL
+1911 QIDLWQNQL
-1920 DKKGS
+1920 DKKGC

-1984 PSSQREILKEQ
+1984 SSSQREILKEQ

-2036 SGSEDLVMK
+2036 SGSEALVMK

-2052 QTRDNQNSDNDFLVI
+2052 QTRDNQNPDNGFLVI
-2067 EQKLLQ
+2067 EQQLLE

-2083 NGIDIES
+2083 NGNDIES

-2104 IDLYQKKLQKSNET
+2104 IDLYQKKLQKNNET
-2118 NSTVEPIEQD
+2118 NSTMEPIEQD

-2133 VDLWQQKLTAMQ
+2133 VDLWQQKLAAMQ

-2165 IELWQDKLAHQNIDT
+2165 IELWQDKLAHQNIDI

-2215 KFKSL
+2215 KFKLL

-2303 EEESEVREQISIW
+2303 EEESDVREQISIW
-2316 KKQLKLFTV
+2316 KKQLKLFNV
-2325 EETPLPHSVQQ
+2325 EETLLPHSVQQ
-2336 DILNQQIMVWQKKR
+2336 DIINQQIMVWQKKR

-2387 QNQKENVPQKQI
+2387 QNQNENVPQKQI

-2422 AIVNRQIDL
+2422 AIVNRQIDF
-2431 YTKMSSLDEDYNAE
+2431 YTKMSSLDEGYNAE

-2456 QIDLAR
+2456 QINLAR
-2462 LKLSQTDGN
+2462 LKLSQTDGS

-2492 LIAIQHRLNIRKKLA
+2492 LIAIQHRLDIRKKLV

-2621 LPPPPELPQRPVSP
+2621 LPPPPELPQRPISP

-2652 ETFSNKSQKQKENSK
+2652 ETFSDKSQKQKENSK
-2667 TKSSN
+2667 TKSSS

-2678 PPKPGT
+2678 PPKPAT

-2703 NSPPIKTEVNFFRK
+2703 NSPPVKTEVNFFRK
-2717 QNDTEVSGVVRAVP
+2717 QNDTEDSGVVRAVP

-2756 REQLLMEIKNSSRSN
+2756 REQLLMEIKNSSRGN